1 MRNNPWD
8 YLEEENSKQQEQKS
22 TRERLYLACVGQPRG
37 WSGSGGVNESLLGMK
52 TQTWRGPDPVGRC
65 RASSDWTGRAGS
77 HWRVLSRGVTRKY
90 RSGNP
95 DGNQWW
101 FDEEEFGFS

>member
-65 RASSDWTGRAGS
+65 RASSDWTGKSRKPLEGS
-77 HWRVLSRGVTRKY
+77 ESRSHTEVSIWKPR
-90 RSGNP
+90 
-95 DGNQWW
+95 W
-101 FDEEEFGFS
+101 